1 MKSRKVQEIPKAQR
15 QEGYGGRL
23 KSAGN
28 TQGAAA
34 ERVWRPKR
42 IGNTRG
48 AAGKRVWRPKR
59 IGNTQGA
66 AETRGW
72 DTKNKYSTQTKK
84 KNMKK

>member
-1 MKSRKVQEIPKAQR
+1 VQNSLTDNVLIVHFHDTV
-15 QEGYGGRL
+15 GRP
-23 KSAGN
+23 KSA
-28 TQGAAA
+28 
-34 ERVWRPKR
+34 
-42 IGNTRG
+42 GNTRG